1 MFLYF
6 CLLGSFSSWM
16 QGPLHSLLGWLGWP
30 SAQSVGRVLGGDC
43 GRAARSDLWGHDLGW
58 CASGKIQLLL
68 SESSRRKWWIWGIG
82 RTGHLLALWS
92 LPGSSIPRSWS
103 AKSPS
108 QLPWTCWL
116 AECLKP
122 WAKRLLVIKWELH
135 GRFWGQCAGNCQERG
150 GKQYEF
156 KLACLPTT
164 NPITHCRNIWLLKL
178 CRS

>member
-30 SAQSVGRVLGGDC
+30 SAQSARRVLGGDC

-92 LPGSSIPRSWS
+92 LLALQSHAVEVPSLHPSCRGHAGWLSAWSLVQRGS
-103 AKSPS
+103 
-108 QLPWTCWL
+108 
-116 AECLKP
+116 
-122 WAKRLLVIKWELH
+122 LLSSESYMVVSGVSMLETARKEEENNMNLNLH
-135 GRFWGQCAGNCQERG
+135 ACQPLT
-150 GKQYEF
+150 Q
-156 KLACLPTT
+156 
-164 NPITHCRNIWLLKL
+164 
-178 CRS
+178 